1 MNCAP
6 YFTPPLFFSRFQH
19 LLLSFIPG
27 NFNVAVGQ
35 TIVYILPESEFIVS
49 DLMWQEIE
57 NCIGRLLLNLIT
69 HQIQPQS
76 INCSIKQH
84 KFCISHN
91 EKSCNSCF
99 FSVNNFTPFI
109 YYAESEPLKL
119 CQFIITVPDIYM
131 TIAIFKALSYLLTH
145 SAPSFNNSLME
156 AGNIIATFQVRKM
169 RVGEVNGS
177 PNMTSLRHFRC
188 QTSHITLGG

>member
-6 YFTPPLFFSRFQH
+6 YFTPPPFFFFGSRFQH

-27 NFNVAVGQ
+27 NFNVTVGQ

-119 CQFIITVPDIYM
+119 C
-131 TIAIFKALSYLLTH
+131 
-145 SAPSFNNSLME
+145 
-156 AGNIIATFQVRKM
+156 
-169 RVGEVNGS
+169 
-177 PNMTSLRHFRC
+177 
-188 QTSHITLGG
+188 

>member
-1 MNCAP
+1 MS
-6 YFTPPLFFSRFQH
+6 L
-19 LLLSFIPG
+19 IPG
-27 NFNVAVGQ
+27 SGRFPGGRHGNPLQCFGWERGRESCLLYFVSSTQVKKGYWKVIDILTSWTVLRISPLPFFCQILTSASLIHSRQFQCICSYIAVGQ

-119 CQFIITVPDIYM
+119 Y
-131 TIAIFKALSYLLTH
+131 
-145 SAPSFNNSLME
+145 
-156 AGNIIATFQVRKM
+156 
-169 RVGEVNGS
+169 
-177 PNMTSLRHFRC
+177 
-188 QTSHITLGG
+188 